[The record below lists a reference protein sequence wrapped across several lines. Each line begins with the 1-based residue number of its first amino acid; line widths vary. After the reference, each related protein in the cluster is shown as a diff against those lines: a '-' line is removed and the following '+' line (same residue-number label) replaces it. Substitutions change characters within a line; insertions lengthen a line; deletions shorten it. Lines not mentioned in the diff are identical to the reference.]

1 MKNSKAKTAKVDTK
15 SCKSWQKSKENV
27 IDMSN
32 LFLFDLVYI

>member
-15 SCKSWQKSKENV
+15 SWQKSKVNV